1 MKKILFLV
9 CALALYAFPAF
20 AASPAHGQTPDG
32 CSPG

>member
-20 AASPAHGQTPDG
+20 AAQSGAWSDA
-32 CSPG
+32 